1 MFYKKLFPE
10 ISQNLRKNICV
21 TVSFLMNLQPLGL
34 LILLL
39 NSIAH
44 AVIY

>member
-1 MFYKKLFPE
+1 MCSIKSCSQKFPK
-10 ISQNLRKNICV
+10 IYGKTCV